1 MKVLEHNQSRLVI
14 KDGSRWYNRFPL
26 YKLFGGKWQEAIKVV
41 LSLGVI
47 TLAIA
52 WKMGKIPEHLDSAAT
67 IVFFL
72 LAAPFFLMFVTKQY
86 RGTPVYVFDKSFGQL
101 TVHHDESSKSYT
113 LADIVDVVVIS
124 TANDAPPPTYWQ
136 KIHLVLQSGEELELH
151 PTYGK
156 PKQQAEMVALIRQF
170 LDLQQV

>member
-41 LSLGVI
+41 SSLGVI

-52 WKMGKIPEHLDSAAT
+52 WKMGKIPQHLDSAARS
-67 IVFFL
+67 VFFL
-72 LAAPFFLMFVTKQY
+72 LAAPYFLMYVAKEY
-86 RGTPVYVFDKSFGQL
+86 RGTPTYVFDKSFGQL
-101 TVHHDESSKSYT
+101 TVHHDESSKSYA

-124 TANDAPPPTYWQ
+124 RANDAPPPTDWR
-136 KIHLVLQSGEELELH
+136 KIHLILQSGEELELH
-151 PTYGK
+151 PRYNER
-156 PKQQAEMVALIRQF
+156 KQEAEMVALIRQF
-170 LDLQQV
+170 LDLQEV